1 MTLKGCAGTALA
13 VVLVALAAGPVI
25 ADGANGAT
33 DRGASPVAASPAPAP
48 TETGVSGSDDAVIA
62 SVRKAVVDHDLDFFD
77 KRLVDWDGARKRT
90 QRLTLFQIRECFGRP
105 IKSVGLEPLKPDP
118 AAPLVPEG
126 YRTNLPVTH
135 LLRIAFDEQHGP
147 DETPAC
153 VFMLSK
159 DAKASYRMAL
169 VLPTAPPPK

>member
-1 MTLKGCAGTALA
+1 MSMKGCVGTALA
-13 VVLVALAAGPVI
+13 AVLIAIASGPVL
-25 ADGANGAT
+25 ADGAAGSPGAAVPAKSAAAAASATAPAT
-33 DRGASPVAASPAPAP
+33 DDDFVAK
-48 TETGVSGSDDAVIA
+48 
-62 SVRKAVVDHDLDFFD
+62 VRKAVVDHDLDFFD
-77 KRLVDWDGARKRT
+77 KVLVDWDGARKRT

-135 LLRIAFDEQHGP
+135 LLRIAFDERHGP
-147 DETPAC
+147 EETPAC

-159 DAKASYRMAL
+159 DPKMSYRMVL

>member
-1 MTLKGCAGTALA
+1 MRLAHFAGAALA
-13 VVLVALAAGPVI
+13 VALACACTGPVLADGTPAAPERSAALAVPATEGDLVAKVRAALA
-25 ADGANGAT
+25 N
-33 DRGASPVAASPAPAP
+33 R
-48 TETGVSGSDDAVIA
+48 
-62 SVRKAVVDHDLDFFD
+62 DLDFFE
-77 KRLVDWDGARKRT
+77 KNLIDWDGARKRT

-105 IKSVGLEPLKPDP
+105 IKSVGLEPLKADP
-118 AAPLVPEG
+118 ATPLVPDG

-147 DETPAC
+147 DESPAC

-159 DAKASYRMAL
+159 DPKASYRMVL